1 MRYIIYI
8 YILMKRG
15 EIKGKKKK
23 TRNTFIIWEII
34 NYKFKLIIVRELKL
48 SQILKA
54 SKRKYDQLQKI
65 LNILNII
72 YNNINSYPI
81 LRRNFNLSGNP
92 DFY

>member
-1 MRYIIYI
+1 
-8 YILMKRG
+8 MKRG

-23 TRNTFIIWEII
+23 RRNTFIIWEII

-54 SKRKYDQLQKI
+54 SKRKYDQSQKI